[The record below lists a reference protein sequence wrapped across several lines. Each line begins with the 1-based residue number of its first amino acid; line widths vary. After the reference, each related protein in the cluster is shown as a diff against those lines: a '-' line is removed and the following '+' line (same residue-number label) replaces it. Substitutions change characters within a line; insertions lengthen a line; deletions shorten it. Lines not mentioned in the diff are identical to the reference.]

1 MREKQ
6 EQMIKKVLLI
16 SFLANLMDLFLI
28 LEIWMVSGLLL
39 VMMTIMMMIKKI
51 KNRLTSSSNDRKEM
65 MKQIKNYLKITYERK
80 NKVLKMQKM

>member
-65 MKQIKNYLKITYERK
+65 MKQIKNYQKITYERK

>member
-39 VMMTIMMMIKKI
+39 VMTTIMMTIKKI
-51 KNRLTSSSNDRKEM
+51 S
-65 MKQIKNYLKITYERK
+65 K
-80 NKVLKMQKM
+80 NKKHQAKTTIFLK